1 MEAITANFDT
11 SSVKQKLGDVLDT
24 KWKVPQ
30 LIVGSYLFLHM
41 LSEVSLSLAYLSSLK
56 TKI

>member
-24 KWKVPQ
+24 KWRVPQ
-30 LIVGSYLFLHM
+30 LIVGSCLFLHM